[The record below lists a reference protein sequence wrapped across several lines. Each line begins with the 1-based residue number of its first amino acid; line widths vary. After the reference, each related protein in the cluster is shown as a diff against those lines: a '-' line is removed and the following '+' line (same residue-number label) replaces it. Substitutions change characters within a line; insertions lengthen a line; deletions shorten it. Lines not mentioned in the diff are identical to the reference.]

1 MERPRGADDRA
12 VFAAGFESQS
22 GGLSRPTSIVSC
34 PTVRSNAAI
43 LASYSEIVIA
53 AASSAFSSPRS
64 YWLSHNCIRLAEI
77 GEVRLAS
84 RRPILPSRI
93 SAHSGNLNCG
103 LCRRYRLLVDIV
115 LCLLNRLRGYAP
127 PPMGRNTG
135 GVV

>member
-64 YWLSHNCIRLAEI
+64 YWLSTTESGWLKLGKYAWLHAVQSYRPEYPRTVATCTADCADDTDFL
-77 GEVRLAS
+77 LTSCCAS
-84 RRPILPSRI
+84 
-93 SAHSGNLNCG
+93 
-103 LCRRYRLLVDIV
+103 
-115 LCLLNRLRGYAP
+115 
-127 PPMGRNTG
+127 
-135 GVV
+135 